1 MTEFFY
7 KHENDLLN
15 HFISSLDYKIVSRHD
30 NECNATSIFVTPW
43 RMFRLNSGIKNRY
56 IFLFIQFFLFS
67 IIGTDSVNH
76 AESGD
81 TKSLI

>member
-30 NECNATSIFVTPW
+30 NECNATSILVTPW

-56 IFLFIQFFLFS
+56 NFFIHVIFFISDYWNWLS
-67 IIGTDSVNH
+67 
-76 AESGD
+76 
-81 TKSLI
+81 KSRWIRGY